1 MTCDRFKL
9 FSTKLQASER
19 GVKHKIRI
27 FSGRV
32 SNSDYSYPVSDREG
46 DTNNNQKERTNM
58 VPKNDSNDNSTA
70 TTTQDREGRSGVFV
84 SMPKDQHKDLKIRA
98 IQAGQTLQ
106 TYVSNL
112 LSEAIGTGNNTR
124 RRGARNG

>member
-1 MTCDRFKL
+1 
-9 FSTKLQASER
+9 
-19 GVKHKIRI
+19 
-27 FSGRV
+27 
-32 SNSDYSYPVSDREG
+32 
-46 DTNNNQKERTNM
+46 M